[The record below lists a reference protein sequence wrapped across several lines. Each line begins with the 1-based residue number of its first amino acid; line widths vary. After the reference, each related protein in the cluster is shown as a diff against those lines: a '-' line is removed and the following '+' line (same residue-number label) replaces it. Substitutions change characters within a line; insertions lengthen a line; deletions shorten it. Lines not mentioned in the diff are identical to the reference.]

1 MSSTSQ
7 QKPATSTVPPST
19 FPVDL
24 DKVSLQQAL
33 RDFEMANARV
43 LDLTQRL
50 IASERSRKAL
60 ESELNQLKLQHNAE
74 AQPSGLLNVA
84 TSVLSSI
91 ATRLG
96 R

>member
-7 QKPATSTVPPST
+7 QKPATSAVPPST